1 MVYRSVRRAAF
12 FIDGLARYCD
22 LLEDRFDLAAG
33 RAFEDAPLS
42 AGLIRHN
49 ECNQHRVATPGA
61 RRRLY
66 MVGCGH
72 ALAYAL
78 YALMKQIDRSTELE
92 HKG

>member
-1 MVYRSVRRAAF
+1 M
-12 FIDGLARYCD
+12 GLARYWD

-42 AGLIRHN
+42 AGLIGHN

-66 MVGCGH
+66 IVGCGH
-72 ALAYAL
+72 ALAYASQHVAYRQVG
-78 YALMKQIDRSTELE
+78 YALMKPIDRSTELE